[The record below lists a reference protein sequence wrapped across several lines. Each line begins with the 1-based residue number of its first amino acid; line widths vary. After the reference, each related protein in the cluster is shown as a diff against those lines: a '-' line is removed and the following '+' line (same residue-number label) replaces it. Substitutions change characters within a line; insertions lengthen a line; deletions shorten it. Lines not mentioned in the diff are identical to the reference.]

1 MHIQTERKLL
11 VMKMVI
17 LIVLVMAGGVLH
29 ADAVFARGGAGGGG
43 APGGGTG
50 GGPAGGGGAPAGGGS
65 VPGDTGTAAATG
77 PDSSALETGPGD
89 RLGGPSAGYAGDP
102 SIYHS
107 PATAWPGEIEYLSA
121 SPRDPAVV
129 APPAA
134 VAPTA
139 VIVTPQSAVVV
150 QSPARVDIRATPL
163 MCPGI
168 NASDPRKC

>member
-1 MHIQTERKLL
+1 
-11 VMKMVI
+11 MKMVI
-17 LIVLVMAGGVLH
+17 LIVLVMAGGVLQ

-50 GGPAGGGGAPAGGGS
+50 GGPASGGGAPADGGS
-65 VPGDTGTAAATG
+65 VPGNTGTAAATG
-77 PDSSALETGPGD
+77 PDSSAPETGPGD
-89 RLGGPSAGYAGDP
+89 RLGGPNDP

-107 PATAWPGEIEYLSA
+107 PAAAWPGESEYLSA

-150 QSPARVDIRATPL
+150 HSMQVGHPFGSSGPQSICFP
-163 MCPGI
+163 
-168 NASDPRKC
+168 S